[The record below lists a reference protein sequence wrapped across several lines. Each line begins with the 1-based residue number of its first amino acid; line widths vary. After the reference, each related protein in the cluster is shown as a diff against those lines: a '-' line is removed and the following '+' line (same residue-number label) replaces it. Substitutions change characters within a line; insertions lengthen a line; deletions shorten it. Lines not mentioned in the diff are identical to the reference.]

1 MSMIADLDLS
11 GADNAA
17 QERGEDDEG
26 GFFSIDVSG
35 TLVCDEGENTAV
47 QTPIKKKG
55 TQRTPLTDI
64 SCSSV
69 VQVSLGA
76 KPLGPLM
83 TRQPRKGSTRQRL
96 IIVNP
101 FPMSP
106 SYWEEYANDTF
117 MYLLEIEL
125 AFGAS
130 ASVLRLSL
138 CHHSSILFQGR
149 YDRYMYM
156 DPDSE
161 STSHRTTLVLW
172 LVEVCYKY
180 LEYQPTTLHAADRY
194 LSIHKME
201 QVPLSELQCVGMCA
215 LMIAAKL
222 EEHTDNKCSIADL
235 CKLCDLY
242 TPQEITSMELSM
254 LVVLKFEILVAS
266 AIGFSDYFQRA
277 VPANPMLS
285 ELTDAMWIALCALHD
300 NWSEELAI
308 LTGYSRLDLTPCTMA
323 FKELICSSTYTLEQ
337 LAPLGLKYPLE
348 QTLATLTPVLQM

>member
-1 MSMIADLDLS
+1 
-11 GADNAA
+11 
-17 QERGEDDEG
+17 
-26 GFFSIDVSG
+26 
-35 TLVCDEGENTAV
+35 
-47 QTPIKKKG
+47 
-55 TQRTPLTDI
+55 
-64 SCSSV
+64 
-69 VQVSLGA
+69 
-76 KPLGPLM
+76 
-83 TRQPRKGSTRQRL
+83 
-96 IIVNP
+96 
-101 FPMSP
+101 MSP

-117 MYLLEIEL
+117 MYLLEIE
-125 AFGAS
+125 
-130 ASVLRLSL
+130 
-138 CHHSSILFQGR
+138 GR

-180 LEYQPTTLHAADRY
+180 LEYQPTTLHAAVNILDRY

-285 ELTDAMWIALCALHD
+285 ELTDFLCDLSLISHEFLDFNASQIAASAMWIALCALHD